1 VNIAAPASAPIEA
14 TAAPAPAPAHSPG
27 PKRERPA
34 PTKAAAPPAE
44 PTTEA
49 KSDAARECA
58 QIFQRLSLG
67 ENRPD
72 LIERAKALK
81 CR

>member
-1 VNIAAPASAPIEA
+1 VR
-14 TAAPAPAPAHSPG
+14 PAPAPG
-27 PKRERPA
+27 
-34 PTKAAAPPAE
+34 AAPAQ
-44 PTTEA
+44 A
-49 KSDAARECA
+49 QAQSDTARECA

-72 LIERAKALK
+72 LIERAKTLK